1 MANPIV
7 KIEMM
12 NGDVMEAELYPEI
25 APNTVNNFISLVK
38 KGFYDGLIFHRV
50 IDKFM
55 IQAGG
60 YYIDNNTLFDK
71 EAPNTIK
78 GEFSANGVE
87 NNLKHKLGI
96 LSMARSNDPN
106 SASSQFFICSASS
119 PHLDGNYAA
128 FGKVLDDES
137 LATVLDISH
146 VETAN
151 IGYGF
156 ANFPIDPIVIR
167 TILVY

>member
-1 MANPIV
+1 MSNPRVSILLRDGR
-7 KIEMM
+7 KI
-12 NGDVMEAELYPEI
+12 NCELYPEI
-25 APNTVNNFISLVK
+25 APISVKNFLDLVGK
-38 KGFYDGLIFHRV
+38 KFYDGLIFHRV

-128 FGKVLDDES
+128 FGRVLSGMEYVDGIAQMTTGENDKP
-137 LATVLDISH
+137 LKDAI
-146 VETAN
+146 
-151 IGYGF
+151 
-156 ANFPIDPIVIR
+156 IVSAKLIPQP
-167 TILVY
+167 

>member
-1 MANPIV
+1 
-7 KIEMM
+7 
-12 NGDVMEAELYPEI
+12 
-25 APNTVNNFISLVK
+25 
-38 KGFYDGLIFHRV
+38 
-50 IDKFM
+50 M

>member
-1 MANPIV
+1 MSNPRVSILLRDGR
-7 KIEMM
+7 KI
-12 NGDVMEAELYPEI
+12 NCELYPEI
-25 APNTVNNFISLVK
+25 APISVKNFLDLVGK
-38 KGFYDGLIFHRV
+38 KFYDGLIFHRV

-87 NNLKHKLGI
+87 NNLKHKLGV

>member
-1 MANPIV
+1 MAQNPIV
-7 KIEMM
+7 TITMA
-12 NGDVMEAELYPEI
+12 NGEVMKAELYPEI

-38 KGFYDGLIFHRV
+38 KGYYDGLIFHRV

-87 NNLKHKLGI
+87 NNLKHKLGV
-96 LSMARSNDPN
+96 LSMARGYHPD
-106 SASSQFFICSASS
+106 SAGSQFFIMVGTA
-119 PHLDGNYAA
+119 PHLDGQYAA
-128 FGKVLDDES
+128 FGKVTS
-137 LATVLDISH
+137 NIQACLDIAD
-146 VETAN
+146 VKTN
-151 IGYGF
+151 VR
-156 ANFPIDPIVIR
+156 DMPIVPIIIESI
-167 TILVY
+167 TIDEE